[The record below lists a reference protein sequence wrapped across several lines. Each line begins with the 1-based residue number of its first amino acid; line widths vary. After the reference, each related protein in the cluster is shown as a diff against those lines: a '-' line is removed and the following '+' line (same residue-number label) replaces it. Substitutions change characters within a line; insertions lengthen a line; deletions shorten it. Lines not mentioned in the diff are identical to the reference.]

1 MTKYEQEVILRNS
14 EFLYFSKSGNGKGAV
29 KTNIED
35 GGFIYFSREDAP
47 SIEIIFM
54 VHRTRKI
61 FTVPFYNV
69 HLENFEDFRDLD
81 KVSTITVTYDMDG
94 SLIPT
99 FTKKIR
105 DAGVTGITL
114 KKGSVV
120 VSSVSED
127 INICNNIAKEVR
139 ENIEP
144 RLKINTKLKPD
155 NKIIF

>member
-14 EFLYFSKSGNGKGAV
+14 EFLYFSKSGNGKGAI
-29 KTNIED
+29 KTNIEN
-35 GGFIYFSREDAP
+35 GGFIYFNKEDVP
-47 SIEIIFM
+47 SVEVTFK
-54 VHRTRKI
+54 VHRTRRT

-81 KVSTITVTYDMDG
+81 KVRTVTVSYDMDG

>member
-69 HLENFEDFRDLD
+69 HLENFEDFRDLN
-81 KVSTITVTYDMDG
+81 KVRTVTVSYDMDG

-139 ENIEP
+139 ETIEP

-155 NKIIF
+155 DKIIF